1 MAGEPRKKSIIAV
14 TVAAVGLLTLAAV
27 IPVLAPD
34 GVFAHTAGPAYN
46 TNSEENSSGSAPN
59 AGTREE
65 YRETMLD
72 MLRDHMGLEGS
83 EAEEWA
89 DTMLQRMD
97 EYSGA
102 NGDAPAGYFPGCDG
116 DGSGMMGGGG
126 DYGSSMMGGG
136 GGYGSGMMGGGGYSW

>member
-1 MAGEPRKKSIIAV
+1 MCIRDRIGIRRLGFPADPPPARPTTRRIKMAGEPRKKSIIAV

-46 TNSEENSSGSAPN
+46 TTSEENSSGSAPT

-83 EAEEWA
+83 GPKNGQTPCSSEW
-89 DTMLQRMD
+89 M
-97 EYSGA
+97 
-102 NGDAPAGYFPGCDG
+102 N
-116 DGSGMMGGGG
+116 
-126 DYGSSMMGGG
+126 
-136 GGYGSGMMGGGGYSW
+136 

>member
-89 DTMLQRMD
+89 DTTGRP
-97 EYSGA
+97 GKT
-102 NGDAPAGYFPGCDG
+102 PAGQPI
-116 DGSGMMGGGG
+116 SP
-126 DYGSSMMGGG
+126 DYRTHRRINGPMDKSKTILPPMCPFSPPN
-136 GGYGSGMMGGGGYSW
+136 YRLRNRNPLRCLKE